1 VELTPDLLMNHP
13 ILFLRALFNPESLQ
27 HILQSWGWL
36 AYILLFAIIF
46 METGLFTF
54 FLPGDS
60 LLFIA
65 GFVCAA
71 SNSALKFSILAPL
84 LLLAAISGNTTGY
97 TIGHHLGPRLF
108 TKSEPSGTGFIPR
121 LIAFFFNKKHLAR
134 AQEFYERHG
143 GKTII
148 YAQFVPVL
156 RTFAPLV
163 AGAGS
168 MRYMRFIAFNVI
180 GAICWIGSMMTLG
193 YYLGNLEVVRKNLE
207 KAVIG
212 IIVISVLP
220 LVFEYF
226 KARRAQKH
234 QVR

>member
-1 VELTPDLLMNHP
+1 MGLTPDLLLHHP
-13 ILFLRALFNPESLQ
+13 FQFVRALFNPESLQ

-65 GFVCAA
+65 GFVCSA
-71 SNSALKFSILAPL
+71 SNSALNVWSLGPL
-84 LLLAAISGNTTGY
+84 LLFAAFAGNSTGY
-97 TIGHHLGPRLF
+97 TIGRHMGPRIF
-108 TKSEPSGTGFIPR
+108 TREDSFW
-121 LIAFFFNKKHLAR
+121 LNKKHLNR
-134 AQEFYERHG
+134 AHEFYERHG

-163 AGAGS
+163 AGAGQ
-168 MRYMRFIAFNVI
+168 MRYARFITFNLV

-193 YYLGNLEVVRKNLE
+193 YFLGNLEVVRKNLE
-207 KAVIG
+207 KAVIA

-220 LVFEYF
+220 LVVEYF
-226 KARRAQKH
+226 KARRASK
-234 QVR
+234 RSAESAIKA

>member
-1 VELTPDLLMNHP
+1 MGLTPDLLLHHP
-13 ILFLRALFNPESLQ
+13 FQFIRALFNPESLQ

-65 GFVCAA
+65 GFVCSA
-71 SNSALKFSILAPL
+71 SNSALNIWVLGPL
-84 LLLAAISGNTTGY
+84 LLFAAFAGNSTGY
-97 TIGHHLGPRLF
+97 NIGRHMGPRIF
-108 TKSEPSGTGFIPR
+108 TSEHSFW
-121 LIAFFFNKKHLAR
+121 LNKKHLHR

-163 AGAGS
+163 AGAGK
-168 MRYMRFIAFNVI
+168 MRYTRFIAFNLI
-180 GAICWIGSMMTLG
+180 GAVCWIGSMMTLG
-193 YYLGNLEVVRKNLE
+193 YFLGNLEVVRKNLE
-207 KAVIG
+207 KAVIA

-220 LVFEYF
+220 LCVEYL
-226 KARRAQKH
+226 KARRAAKLTANSAINP
-234 QVR
+234 